1 MSSAKPKAFVLKRHA
16 NAAAHKLLM
25 RELKQMTP
33 AELFLSAVEVG
44 IYSRDGSL
52 KAPYA
57 EPARRQA
64 PKRAAKKKTA

>member
-52 KAPYA
+52 AD
-57 EPARRQA
+57 Q
-64 PKRAAKKKTA
+64 